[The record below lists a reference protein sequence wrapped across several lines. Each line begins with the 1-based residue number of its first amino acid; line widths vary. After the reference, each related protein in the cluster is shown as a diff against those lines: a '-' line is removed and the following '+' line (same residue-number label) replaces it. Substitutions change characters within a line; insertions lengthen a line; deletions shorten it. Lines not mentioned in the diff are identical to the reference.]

1 MPIYSSEKNFCPAV
15 KEPKCSHIK
24 STATPAFLVG
34 CKESIIAFQTIK
46 INISFQAYSSVQMN
60 QHLEEIVKRKQEQ
73 NNFYY

>member
-34 CKESIIAFQTIK
+34 CKESIITFQTIK
-46 INISFQAYSSVQMN
+46 INISFQAYSSAN
-60 QHLEEIVKRKQEQ
+60 ESALGRNCKKKTRTK
-73 NNFYY
+73 